1 MNFWTKASAERE
13 IMQFTEL
20 EIKEGILKAITEMG
34 FTETTE
40 IQEKSIPKLIENDI
54 DFVGQ
59 AQTGT
64 GKTAAFAIPLLQK
77 IQTTKKGIQAIIL
90 APTRE
95 LANQIAGEIEKISK
109 YDPLRTFC
117 VYGGVPVY
125 NQVKSLHKV
134 KPHILVGT
142 PGRVLDLINRDAINL
157 DQIKYFCLDEADEM
171 LDMGFFD
178 DVNEI
183 LDSVTNTERKIWM
196 FSATMPKAILNLV
209 NKHFNEPEIVKVT
222 KKILTAS
229 SVRQEFVVVEE
240 RNMAEAL
247 SRYIDYH
254 QDIYAI
260 VFTRTKIGAK
270 KLSDELNFRG
280 YETDALHGD
289 MVQDQRDITMNK
301 FKKKKVKLLICTDV
315 AARGIDVSDLTH
327 VINICLPQDNESY
340 VHRIGRTGRGGNE
353 GVALSLIPP
362 SELRRV
368 KDIERITKAK
378 IDEIKLPTI
387 NDIKNVLR
395 KKASENFMRSIS
407 FFDEEK
413 NPDFDAFYEEFSM
426 LDKEEILKGVFRL
439 ISKDLKRYT
448 NKEELSLKR
457 PKREA
462 RSRNDRRERGGDRRD
477 RRDSSRRGDSKGAR
491 NVAQKGY
498 DRYFLALGSN
508 DGMQTGSVI
517 RMLATNLDVKGSVV
531 GRIDVK
537 DSFSF
542 FEVPSD
548 LKNKVLALDNTK
560 WNKRTINV
568 ELAKKTPNSA
578 R

>member
-1 MNFWTKASAERE
+1 
-13 IMQFTEL
+13 MQFTEFK
-20 EIKEGILKAITEMG
+20 IKEGILRAIEDMG
-34 FTETTE
+34 FEKASE
-40 IQEKSIPKLIENDI
+40 IQEKAIPKLLDNDI

-77 IQTTKKGIQAIIL
+77 IKSTSKGIQAIIL

-109 YDPLRTFC
+109 YDPMRTFC

-125 NQVKSLHKV
+125 NQVKSLHKT

-142 PGRVLDLINRDAINL
+142 PGRVLDLINRDAIQL
-157 DQIKYFCLDEADEM
+157 DKVKYFCLDEADEM

-183 LDSVTNTERKIWM
+183 LDTVTNTERKIWM

-222 KKILTAS
+222 KKILTAD
-229 SVRQEFVVVEE
+229 SVDQKFIMVEE
-240 RNMAEAL
+240 RQMTEAL
-247 SRYIDYH
+247 SRYLDYH

-270 KLSDELNFRG
+270 KLSDDLNYRG
-280 YETDALHGD
+280 FEADALHGD

-315 AARGIDVSDLTH
+315 AARGIDVNDLTH

-340 VHRIGRTGRGGNE
+340 VHRIGRTGRGGNK
-353 GVALSLIPP
+353 GTALSLIPP
-362 SELRRV
+362 SEMRRI

-378 IDEIKLPTI
+378 IEEEKLPTVAE
-387 NDIKNVLR
+387 IKNVLR
-395 KKASENFMRSIS
+395 KKASDNFMGSIS
-407 FFDEEK
+407 HFEEEK
-413 NPDFDAFYEEFSM
+413 NPDFDKFYEDFSV
-426 LDKEEILKGVFRL
+426 LDKEEILKGVYRL
-439 ISKDLKRYT
+439 ISRDLKKY
-448 NKEELSLKR
+448 NGKEDLELRR
-457 PKREA
+457 PKKKEMKT
-462 RSRNDRRERGGDRRD
+462 RSDR
-477 RRDSSRRGDSKGAR
+477 RRDSRDRKGRERKGEAR

-498 DRYFLALGSN
+498 DRYFLAMGRN
-508 DGMQTGSVI
+508 DGLEVGGVI
-517 RMLATNLDVKGSVV
+517 RMISKNLDVAGSVV

-537 DSFSF
+537 ESFSF
-542 FEVPSD
+542 FEVPTEFKS
-548 LKNKVLALDNTK
+548 KVLDMDNKK

-568 ELAKKTPNSA
+568 ELAKAAKEEGQNNSG
-578 R
+578 RSTRRRR